1 MIGIW
6 KWECGSWKELITEC
20 GRRIS
25 ELIILGILT
34 YFRHFFTMYL
44 QLAWRNIWRNSRRTV
59 IILTAVVIG
68 VWSMVMLGSLMR
80 GIAVGMVNNGIST
93 LTGHIQIH
101 HKGYRDDPAIENSI
115 ADPLLVDKTL
125 GKILPEGAVWTARVR
140 VNAVASNARHSN
152 GVTLVGIDPSSEA
165 KVSFIGTAI
174 SQGRYL
180 NADDRN
186 GIVIGEALMKK
197 FDTKLGRKL
206 VLMSQDTQR
215 EIASRA
221 FRIVGVFGAEMEATE
236 KQFVFVLQQASRKM
250 LRLGEGISEIS
261 ILLPGKPDNPEV
273 YNQLKATLPP
283 EQFEVNTWRELL
295 PFQTA
300 YLKILDGFM
309 WIWYLVVFVAMG
321 FGIVNTTLMAVFERM
336 REFGLL
342 KALGMKPWWILRE
355 VLTESILL
363 LVTGMVIGNILAF
376 ICIFALAG
384 SGIDLSA
391 LAAGAEYAGMTRV
404 IYPAIALKDILMSNL
419 VVLFLGILVSAYP
432 AMKAA
437 RFTPVEA
444 LAHT

>member
-1 MIGIW
+1 
-6 KWECGSWKELITEC
+6 
-20 GRRIS
+20 
-25 ELIILGILT
+25 
-34 YFRHFFTMYL
+34 MYL
-44 QLAWRNIWRNSRRTV
+44 QLAWRNIWRNTRRTI

-68 VWSMVMLGSLMR
+68 IWSMILLGSLMR
-80 GIAVGMVNNGIST
+80 GIAVGMIKNGIST
-93 LTGHIQIH
+93 LTGHLQVH

-115 ADPLLVDKTL
+115 TDPAPVENVLKAV
-125 GKILPEGAVWTARVR
+125 LPKGSSWSARVR
-140 VNAVASNARHSN
+140 VNAVASNARHSS
-152 GVTLVGIDPSSEA
+152 GVTLVGIDPAAEA
-165 KVSFIGTAI
+165 KVSFIGSAI

-180 NADDRN
+180 KADDHN
-186 GIVIGEALMKK
+186 GIIVGEALLEK

-206 VLMSQDTQR
+206 VLMSQDTHR

-221 FRIVGVFGAEMEATE
+221 FRIIGTFKAEMEATE
-236 KQFVFVLQQASRKM
+236 KQFVFVMRKTSRKM
-250 LRLGEGISEIS
+250 LKLGDGISEIS
-261 ILLPGKPDNPEV
+261 IMLPEKPDNPEV
-273 YNQLKATLPP
+273 YHRLKTALPSG
-283 EQFEVNTWRELL
+283 QFEINTWRELL

-355 VLTESILL
+355 VLTESFLL
-363 LVTGMVIGNILAF
+363 LITGMIIGNILAF
-376 ICIFALAG
+376 ICIYALSG

-404 IYPAIALKDILMSNL
+404 IYPAVEFKDILVSNL
-419 VVLFLGILVSAYP
+419 VVLLLGILVSAYP
-432 AMKAA
+432 AIMAA
-437 RFTPVEA
+437 RFTPVKA

>member
-1 MIGIW
+1 
-6 KWECGSWKELITEC
+6 
-20 GRRIS
+20 
-25 ELIILGILT
+25 
-34 YFRHFFTMYL
+34 MYL
-44 QLAWRNIWRNSRRTV
+44 QLAWRNIWRNTRRTV

-68 VWSMVMLGSLMR
+68 VWSMVLLGSLMR
-80 GIAVGMVNNGIST
+80 GIAVGMIKNGIST

-101 HKGYRDDPAIENSI
+101 HRGYRNDPTIENSI
-115 ADPLLVDKTL
+115 TDATVVENALKET
-125 GKILPEGAVWTARVR
+125 LPEGASWTARVR
-140 VNAVASNARHSN
+140 VNAVAGNARNSS

-165 KVSFIGTAI
+165 KVSFIGSAV

-180 NADDRN
+180 NPDDRN

-197 FDTKLGRKL
+197 FDTRPGHKL
-206 VLMSQDTQR
+206 VLMSQDTHG

-221 FRIVGVFGAEMEATE
+221 FRIVGIFRAEMEATE
-236 KQFVFVLQQASRKM
+236 KQFVFVVRKESQKM
-250 LRLGEGISEIS
+250 LGLGNGISEFS
-261 ILLPGKPDNPEV
+261 ILLPGKPDNTEV
-273 YNQLKATLPP
+273 YDRLTTALPSAQL
-283 EQFEVNTWRELL
+283 EVNTWRELL

-355 VLTESILL
+355 VLTESFFLLIL
-363 LVTGMVIGNILAF
+363 GMIIGNLLAF
-376 ICIFALAG
+376 ICIFALAR

-404 IYPAIALKDILMSNL
+404 IYPAIALKDVLISNL

-432 AMKAA
+432 AVKAA

>member
-1 MIGIW
+1 
-6 KWECGSWKELITEC
+6 
-20 GRRIS
+20 
-25 ELIILGILT
+25 
-34 YFRHFFTMYL
+34 MYL
-44 QLAWRNIWRNSRRTV
+44 KLAWRNIWRNTRRTA

-68 VWSMVMLGSLMR
+68 VWSMVMLGALMR
-80 GIAVGMVNNGIST
+80 GIAVGMIKNGIST

-101 HKGYRDDPAIENSI
+101 HKGYREDPAIENRI
-115 ADPLLVDKTL
+115 IDPAPVENVLKEA
-125 GKILPEGAVWTARVR
+125 LPQGASWTARVR
-140 VNAVASNARHSN
+140 VNAVASNARHSS

-165 KVSFIGTAI
+165 SVSFIGTAV

-180 NADDRN
+180 NPDDRN
-186 GIVIGEALMKK
+186 GILIGEALMKK
-197 FDTKLGRKL
+197 FDTRPGRKL
-206 VLMSQDTQR
+206 ILMSQDTHG

-221 FRIVGVFGAEMEATE
+221 FRIVGIFKAEMETTE
-236 KQFVFVLQQASRKM
+236 KQFVFVMRRASQKM
-250 LRLGEGISEIS
+250 LGLGEAISEIS
-261 ILLPGKPDNPEV
+261 ILLPEKLDNPEV
-273 YNQLKATLPP
+273 YHRLKTALPSAK
-283 EQFEVNTWRELL
+283 FEVNTWRQLL

-321 FGIVNTTLMAVFERM
+321 FGIVNTTLMAVYERM

-355 VLTESILL
+355 VLTESLLL
-363 LVTGMVIGNILAF
+363 LVTGMILGNILAF

-432 AMKAA
+432 AVKAA

>member
-1 MIGIW
+1 
-6 KWECGSWKELITEC
+6 
-20 GRRIS
+20 
-25 ELIILGILT
+25 
-34 YFRHFFTMYL
+34 MYL
-44 QLAWRNIWRNSRRTV
+44 KLAWRNIWRNSRRTA

-68 VWSMVMLGSLMR
+68 VWSMVLLGALMR
-80 GIAVGMVNNGIST
+80 GIAVGMIKNGIST

-101 HKGYRDDPAIENSI
+101 HKGYHDDPAIENRI
-115 ADPLLVDKTL
+115 IDPAPVENVLKEA
-125 GKILPEGAVWTARVR
+125 LPQGASWTARVR
-140 VNAVASNARHSN
+140 VNAVASNARHSS

-165 KVSFIGTAI
+165 SVSFIGTAV

-180 NADDRN
+180 NPDDRN

-197 FDTKLGRKL
+197 FDTKPGRKL
-206 VLMSQDTQR
+206 VLMSQDTR
-215 EIASRA
+215 GEIASRA
-221 FRIVGVFGAEMEATE
+221 FRIIGIFRAEMEATE
-236 KQFVFVLQQASRKM
+236 KQFVFVMRRVSQKM
-250 LRLGEGISEIS
+250 LGLGDAISEIS

-273 YNQLKATLPP
+273 YHRLKTTLPP
-283 EQFEVNTWRELL
+283 AEFEVNSWRELL

-300 YLKILDGFM
+300 YLRILDGFM

-321 FGIVNTTLMAVFERM
+321 FGIVNTTLMAVYERM

-355 VLTESILL
+355 VLTESFLL
-363 LVTGMVIGNILAF
+363 LISGMIIGNILAF
-376 ICIFALAG
+376 ICIFALTG

-419 VVLFLGILVSAYP
+419 VVLLLGILVSAYP
-432 AMKAA
+432 AVKAA